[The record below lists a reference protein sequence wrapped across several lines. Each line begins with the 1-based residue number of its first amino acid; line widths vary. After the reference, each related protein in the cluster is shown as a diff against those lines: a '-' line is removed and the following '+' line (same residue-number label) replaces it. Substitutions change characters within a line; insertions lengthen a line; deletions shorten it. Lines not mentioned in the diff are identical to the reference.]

1 MKIFAHRGV
10 SGHFAE
16 NTLPAFAAA
25 LKTGC
30 YGIELDVFLHHGEL
44 VVIHDRQVDRTTNG
58 EGLLDDFTPSE
69 LFELDAGDGQPI
81 PTLWQVL
88 QLCANRLEINIE
100 LKGHDTAPALVTLL
114 RRAQSELALRL
125 DSVLVSSFHHPL
137 LQQLKTLMPE
147 IRIAVLIAHYP
158 LDGVQLALQL
168 GAVSLN
174 CDRGFVDQALVKQA
188 HQAGIDLYVYTVN
201 QQRELLA
208 FRDMG
213 VDGVFCNFPAEAL
226 QWLGTAAAKMPA
238 Q

>member
-10 SGHFAE
+10 SGHFPE

-25 LKTGC
+25 LQIGC
-30 YGIELDVFLHHGEL
+30 HGIELDVFLHHGEL

-58 EGLLDDFTPSE
+58 KGLLDDFTPAK
-69 LFELDAGDGQPI
+69 LFALDAGKSQPI

-100 LKGHDTAPALVTLL
+100 LKGHDTAPALVALL
-114 RRAQSELALRL
+114 RRAQSELTLRL

-137 LQQLKTLMPE
+137 LQQLKALLPE
-147 IRIAVLIAHYP
+147 IRIGVLIAHYP

-168 GAVSLN
+168 QAVSLN
-174 CDRGFVDQALVKQA
+174 CDRGFVDKALVEQA
-188 HQAGIDLYVYTVN
+188 HQAGIELFVYTVN

-208 FRDMG
+208 LQNMG

-226 QWLGTAAAKMPA
+226 NWLNTAAVQKPD
-238 Q
+238 

>member
-10 SGHFAE
+10 SGHFPE

-25 LKTGC
+25 LESGC
-30 YGIELDVFLHHGEL
+30 HGIELDVFLHGAEL

-58 EGLLDDFTPSE
+58 KGLLDDFAPAE
-69 LFELDAGDGQPI
+69 LFKLDAGNGQPI

-100 LKGHDTAPALVTLL
+100 LKGQDTAPALVALL
-114 RRAQSELALRL
+114 HRAQKELALRL

-137 LQQLKTLMPE
+137 LQQLKTLLPE
-147 IRIAVLIAHYP
+147 IRIGVLIAHYP
-158 LDGVQLALQL
+158 LDGVQLAVQL
-168 GAVSLN
+168 NAVSLN
-174 CDRGFVDQALVKQA
+174 CDRGFVDRALVNLA
-188 HQAGIDLYVYTVN
+188 HQAGIELYVYTVN

-208 FRDMG
+208 LRNIG

-226 QWLGTAAAKMPA
+226 QWLNTAAAKTPD
-238 Q
+238 

>member
-10 SGHFAE
+10 SGHFPE

-25 LKTGC
+25 LETGC
-30 YGIELDVFLHHGEL
+30 HGIELDVFLHRGEL

-58 EGLLDDFTPSE
+58 HGLLEDFTPAE
-69 LFELDAGDGQPI
+69 LCKLDAGNGQPI

-88 QLCANRLEINIE
+88 QLCANQLEINIE
-100 LKGHDTAPALVTLL
+100 LKGHDTAPALVAML

-125 DSVLVSSFHHPL
+125 DLVLVSSFHHPL
-137 LQQLKTLMPE
+137 LRQLKALLPE
-147 IRIAVLIAHYP
+147 IRIGVLIAHYP

-174 CDRGFVDQALVKQA
+174 CDRGFLDKLLVEQA
-188 HQAGIDLYVYTVN
+188 HQAGLELYVYTVN

-208 FRDMG
+208 LRDMG

-226 QWLGTAAAKMPA
+226 QWLNARTATI
-238 Q
+238 QD